1 MADLGWLCR
10 PASRPEVGGGHVSRC
25 RTLARALRTD
35 GPVTMLLDRGG
46 EAWAATLE
54 AEGYAVRLA
63 GERPL
68 ESGWRGCVVDSYDI
82 EDAELDRL
90 KRAAGWLAGFEDGL
104 LPRRQLDLAIN
115 GAPGL
120 EGDRL
125 GGTPALLGAGYAMIA
140 EGFAGACPVAPRTPM
155 RRVLIS
161 FGYRDDDD
169 LCGRTL
175 EALDALDIRPLEAT
189 IAIGSAAPHLAA
201 LRRRA
206 EASRHRVEIR
216 QDARDMARLI
226 ADCDLAIGAGG
237 VSLYERLAAGAPSIT
252 ILAAENQRLGVDG
265 VVQAGATLY
274 LGAAVEASAAR
285 IGEAVARLDRAP
297 EERARLARAGR
308 SLIDGR
314 GVERVAAA
322 LRALVR
328 PAAAAMG
335 ARG

>member
-10 PASRPEVGGGHVSRC
+10 AASRPEVGGGHVSRC
-25 RTLARALRTD
+25 RTLARALRAD

-46 EAWAATLE
+46 EGWVAALE
-54 AEGYAVRLA
+54 DDGYAVGLA
-63 GERPL
+63 GDRPL
-68 ESGWRGCVVDSYDI
+68 ETGWRGCVVDSYDI

-104 LPRRQLDLAIN
+104 RPRRQLDLAIN

-125 GGTPALLGAGYAMIA
+125 GGTPALLGARYAMIA
-140 EGFAGACPVAPRTPM
+140 EGFAGACSDAPRTPM
-155 RRVLIS
+155 RHVLIS
-161 FGYRDDDD
+161 FGYRDADD

-206 EASRHRVEIR
+206 EASRHRVEI
-216 QDARDMARLI
+216 QPDARDMAGLL
-226 ADCDLAIGAGG
+226 ADCDIAIGAGG

-252 ILAAENQRLGVDG
+252 ILAAENQRLGVEG
-265 VVQAGATLY
+265 VVRAGATLC
-274 LGAAVEASAAR
+274 LGTAAEASAER
-285 IGEAVARLDRAP
+285 IAAAVARLAGQP

-308 SLIDGR
+308 ALIDGR
-314 GVERVAAA
+314 GAERVAAA
-322 LRALVR
+322 LRAF
-328 PAAAAMG
+328 AGKAQAAMG